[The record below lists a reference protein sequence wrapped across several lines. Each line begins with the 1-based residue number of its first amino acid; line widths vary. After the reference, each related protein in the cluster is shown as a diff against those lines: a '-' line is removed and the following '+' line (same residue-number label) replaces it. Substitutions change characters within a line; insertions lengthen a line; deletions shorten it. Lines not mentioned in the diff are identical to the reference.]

1 MKMRNV
7 MKMLVVIIISAVITP
22 TIYAADLDVTMNVMD
37 NSDNTD
43 IEGTL
48 TREIS
53 LPDSKM
59 LKKDAIHGI
68 HSDVMPQVREHMKDT
83 VEGKEAMHEQM
94 QGIVEGS
101 HETHANMDGMMGDK
115 NQVWDHAGDVMN
127 ENGHVGDVMN
137 ESGHV
142 RENVNTVLE
151 ESHQVRENVSNAAA
165 ACHEQVH
172 DHVHS
177 VTDSMPQGHNRP

>member
-83 VEGKEAMHEQM
+83 VEGKEAMHDHM

-101 HETHANMDGMMGDK
+101 HATHANMDGMMGDK
-115 NQVWDHAGDVMN
+115 DQVRD
-127 ENGHVGDVMN
+127 HVGDVMN

-142 RENVNTVLE
+142 RENVNTVME
-151 ESHQVRENVSNAAA
+151 ESNQVRENVGNAAA
-165 ACHEQVH
+165 GHEQVREQ
-172 DHVHS
+172 HVNN
-177 VTDSMPQGHNRP
+177 VTDSMPQGHHRP